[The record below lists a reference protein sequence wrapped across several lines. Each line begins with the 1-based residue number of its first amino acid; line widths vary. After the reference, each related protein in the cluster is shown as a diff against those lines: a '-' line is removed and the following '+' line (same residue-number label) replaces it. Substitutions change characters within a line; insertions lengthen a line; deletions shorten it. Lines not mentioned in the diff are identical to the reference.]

1 MRICVHDFVGHPFQL
16 DLSRELASRG
26 HAVTHFYSEAV
37 EAPKTTLD
45 GDEASGLEIL
55 SVDRG
60 LTFEKYLPFQRAR
73 DEQRYG
79 SRLMQMVKE
88 FGPEVVLSSN
98 APLLA
103 QRRLLRP
110 DREFAMVHWWQ
121 DIQSRAA
128 QDRFGGTLLAPAA
141 WVLTA
146 VEKKIA
152 RRSDGVVAIAD
163 SFKDVSADWGVPG
176 ERLTVIPNWAPI
188 QEMPQRPRGNE
199 WARRHG
205 LGDRPTFLYSGTLG
219 LKHNPELL
227 AGLAEELGDEA
238 DVVVVSQGLGADYL
252 REAKEARNLDGL
264 TLLPYQ
270 PFEELPDVFGTGDVL
285 LAILEPAAGAFS
297 VPSKVLSYLCAG
309 RATLLAVPEEN
320 LAAQT
325 VLQAGAGL
333 VVDPRDGTAF
343 VQAARKLLDDPAE
356 REAMGRRARGYA
368 EETFDI
374 SQIADRFEKVFEA
387 AIRSRHLV

>member
-1 MRICVHDFVGHPFQL
+1 LRICVHDFVAHPFQL

-26 HAVTHFYSEAV
+26 HQVTHLYSEAV

-45 GDEASGLEIL
+45 GDEASGLEL
-55 SVDRG
+55 VAVDHG
-60 LTFEKYLPFQRAR
+60 LTFEKYLPFQRAW

-79 SRLMQMVKE
+79 SRLLDMVE
-88 FGPEVVLSSN
+88 DVRPEVVLSSN

-103 QRRLLRP
+103 QRRLLRS
-110 DREFAMVHWWQ
+110 DRDFAMVHWWQ

-128 QDRFGGTLLAPAA
+128 QDRFGGTVLAPAA

-146 VEKKIA
+146 VEKRIA
-152 RRSDGVVAIAD
+152 RRSDAVVAIAD
-163 SFKDVSADWGVPG
+163 SFEDVSVNWGVSE

-188 QEMPQRPRGNE
+188 QEMPQRPRDNA
-199 WARRHG
+199 WARTQG

-227 AGLAEELGDEA
+227 ASLAEELGDKA

-252 REAKEARNLDGL
+252 REAKATRNLESL

-270 PFEELPDVFGTGDVL
+270 PFEALPDVFAAGDVL

-325 VLQAGAGL
+325 VLQAGAGV

-343 VQAARKLLDDPAE
+343 VQAARKLLDNPTE
-356 REAMGRRARGYA
+356 RETMGQRAREYA
-368 EETFDI
+368 ESTFDI
-374 SQIADRFEKVFEA
+374 GQIADRFEKVFER